1 MNLLAGYAV
10 RRAASIFQ
18 ALQRPTIPLF
28 HLYTVWRLTL
38 RRIAASVTLFLCPL
52 PYPLMKAGS
61 LLPIYILPRTA
72 RCGSKEGDAAPPCPR
87 KVQRTAPSPA
97 NAENGAAAPPCAR
110 KVRQRPPATAAS
122 SPRGAQRSQKRA
134 GAAPDTVGKRPRH
147 SPYALRVASTAFS
160 PLMFHSLT

>member
-38 RRIAASVTLFLCPL
+38 RRIATSVTLFLCPL

-72 RCGSKEGDAAPPCPR
+72 RCGSKEGDAAPLAPERCRERPR
-87 KVQRTAPSPA
+87 PPQTRKTGPQRPQAPERCGKGRPQPRQ
-97 NAENGAAAPPCAR
+97 AAPRRAALPKMR
-110 KVRQRPPATAAS
+110 RAAS
-122 SPRGAQRSQKRA
+122 
-134 GAAPDTVGKRPRH
+134 DTVGKRPRC

>member
-1 MNLLAGYAV
+1 MRCGARLRSFRLSNVPPY
-10 RRAASIFQ
+10 RF
-18 ALQRPTIPLF
+18 F

-72 RCGSKEGDAAPPCPR
+72 RCGPEEGDAAPPSPR

-97 NAENGAAAPPCAR
+97 NAENGAAASPSAR
-110 KVRQRPPATAAS
+110 KVRQRPPANAAS
-122 SPRGAQRSQKRA
+122 SPRGAQRSPKRA